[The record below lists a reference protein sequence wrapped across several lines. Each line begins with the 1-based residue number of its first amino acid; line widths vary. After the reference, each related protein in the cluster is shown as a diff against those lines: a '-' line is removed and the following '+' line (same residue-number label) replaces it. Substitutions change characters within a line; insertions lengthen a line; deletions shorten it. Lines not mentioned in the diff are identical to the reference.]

1 MSDFIVLYEY
11 YTIIPDN
18 NLGYIFEVND
28 CKYVKSN
35 GDVGFMSGEEARV
48 QAHKIEKKI
57 NKAYN
62 SWVQYSSY
70 KYPKISIIYVR
81 EDFKEMFEKYRKPGR
96 TYTNIMKRISVV
108 YTDQI
113 EHTARRYSAWLPPI
127 QCTLSGH
134 QCMMLI
140 QV

>member
-1 MSDFIVLYEY
+1 M
-11 YTIIPDN
+11 DN
-18 NLGYIFEVND
+18 ERYLTFALG
-28 CKYVKSN
+28 K
-35 GDVGFMSGEEARV
+35 GRLA
-48 QAHKIEKKI
+48 KKTM
-57 NKAYN
+57 
-62 SWVQYSSY
+62 
-70 KYPKISIIYVR
+70 
-81 EDFKEMFEKYRKPGR
+81 ETFEKIGI
-96 TYTNIMKRISVV
+96 TNDRMFGTVFRNEKECKELLQRILV

>member
-1 MSDFIVLYEY
+1 MILYSFFCRKIPSTITIVMYWKPDKWCYPTNIKDMYDIDTVRWLEKYGLGEYIQDYRMHLFEPATVSDKVLNRFRTE
-11 YTIIPDN
+11 IKDVIA
-18 NLGYIFEVND
+18 
-28 CKYVKSN
+28 YVK
-35 GDVGFMSGEEARV
+35 
-48 QAHKIEKKI
+48 
-57 NKAYN
+57 
-62 SWVQYSSY
+62 YS
-70 KYPKISIIYVR
+70 
-81 EDFKEMFEKYRKPGR
+81 
-96 TYTNIMKRISVV
+96 V

>member
-1 MSDFIVLYEY
+1 MHDYNNNGISDKEDL
-11 YTIIPDN
+11 IIMETD
-18 NLGYIFEVND
+18 
-28 CKYVKSN
+28 
-35 GDVGFMSGEEARV
+35 
-48 QAHKIEKKI
+48 
-57 NKAYN
+57 
-62 SWVQYSSY
+62 
-70 KYPKISIIYVR
+70 
-81 EDFKEMFEKYRKPGR
+81 
-96 TYTNIMKRISVV
+96 V

>member
-1 MSDFIVLYEY
+1 MQYQIKDGSDKLLGENEY
-11 YTIIPDN
+11 LVP
-18 NLGYIFEVND
+18 
-28 CKYVKSN
+28 VKISKQ
-35 GDVGFMSGEEARV
+35 GLMEELEIALAVTTDRGGFL
-48 QAHKIEKKI
+48 
-57 NKAYN
+57 
-62 SWVQYSSY
+62 SY
-70 KYPKISIIYVR
+70 KNVPA
-81 EDFKEMFEKYRKPGR
+81 F
-96 TYTNIMKRISVV
+96 V

>member
-1 MSDFIVLYEY
+1 MADER
-11 YTIIPDN
+11 T
-18 NLGYIFEVND
+18 
-28 CKYVKSN
+28 
-35 GDVGFMSGEEARV
+35 
-48 QAHKIEKKI
+48 EKQ
-57 NKAYN
+57 N
-62 SWVQYSSY
+62 
-70 KYPKISIIYVR
+70 
-81 EDFKEMFEKYRKPGR
+81 
-96 TYTNIMKRISVV
+96 V

>member
-1 MSDFIVLYEY
+1 MNNFTSNLKPLIKDFLEFKHA
-11 YTIIPDN
+11 
-18 NLGYIFEVND
+18 LGI
-28 CKYVKSN
+28 KYDTGK
-35 GDVGFMSGEEARV
+35 FYLK
-48 QAHKIEKKI
+48 QL
-57 NKAYN
+57 
-62 SWVQYSSY
+62 
-70 KYPKISIIYVR
+70 
-81 EDFKEMFEKYRKPGR
+81 
-96 TYTNIMKRISVV
+96 V